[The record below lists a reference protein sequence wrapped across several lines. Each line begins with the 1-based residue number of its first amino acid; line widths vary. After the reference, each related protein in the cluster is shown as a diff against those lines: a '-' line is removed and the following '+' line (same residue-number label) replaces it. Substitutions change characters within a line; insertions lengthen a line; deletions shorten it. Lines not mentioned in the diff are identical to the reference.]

1 MRFMNKKALELAI
14 NTIVILVLAILLLLF
29 LVLFFTDAGKN
40 FVAKIG
46 IYSSYSNVDDVVSN
60 CNIQADTNK
69 EYSFC
74 CEKKTVRYYENNE
87 KVGNIKNIQSE
98 NKSITEATEGMELAI
113 SVSGVNFERRMK
125 GVNFIYGDVSESQFK
140 VFRKN
145 KDLLSSKELHL
156 LDELEK
162 IEGSTILV
170 IGKVLGSGYI
180 NKKIKISAMGFSN
193 QAKKKLLKN
202 NSDIQSIKMLLE
214 KNSKLEGFKIIWKK

>member
-1 MRFMNKKALELAI
+1 MNKKALELAI

-87 KVGNIKNIQSE
+87 KVEQKFNCRE
-98 NKSITEATEGMELAI
+98 LVNK
-113 SVSGVNFERRMK
+113 
-125 GVNFIYGDVSESQFK
+125 NFIN
-140 VFRKN
+140 N
-145 KDLLSSKELHL
+145 K
-156 LDELEK
+156 
-162 IEGSTILV
+162 
-170 IGKVLGSGYI
+170 I
-180 NKKIKISAMGFSN
+180 NNLNCGEISC
-193 QAKKKLLKN
+193 
-202 NSDIQSIKMLLE
+202 
-214 KNSKLEGFKIIWKK
+214 